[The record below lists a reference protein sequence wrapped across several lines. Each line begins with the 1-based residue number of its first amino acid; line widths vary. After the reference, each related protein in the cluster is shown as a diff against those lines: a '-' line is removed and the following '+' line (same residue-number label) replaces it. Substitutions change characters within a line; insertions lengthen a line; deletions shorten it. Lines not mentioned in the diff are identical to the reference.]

1 MSPLFVYILLLG
13 ASKIRAKFQESSTVS
28 DPSFRNKQC
37 TFVLNTCR
45 SWSRDV
51 QVSGGGGAD
60 TNIFL
65 AAGGSGGRAV
75 EMLGSWP
82 STMAAGTVR
91 ALSTVSRC
99 RWRRARRPGLQR
111 KEKQSKAKTRRGQC
125 RAVGASRDGS
135 ASWWRVSTMQWNG
148 EWDEQENV
156 LQCCTVPSKVH
167 QLHQATRLGLAALAD
182 GLVKR
187 DSVIRRAASAS
198 ASASHHGPCLHGSL
212 SPQPSAFQLGFD
224 LNLD

>member
-1 MSPLFVYILLLG
+1 MPMETCPT
-13 ASKIRAKFQESSTVS
+13 ARTAKK
-28 DPSFRNKQC
+28 R
-37 TFVLNTCR
+37 
-45 SWSRDV
+45 
-51 QVSGGGGAD
+51 
-60 TNIFL
+60 
-65 AAGGSGGRAV
+65 
-75 EMLGSWP
+75 
-82 STMAAGTVR
+82 
-91 ALSTVSRC
+91 
-99 RWRRARRPGLQR
+99 
-111 KEKQSKAKTRRGQC
+111 KAKTRRGQC

-187 DSVIRRAASAS
+187 DSVIRRAAAAAAAAAS

-212 SPQPSAFQLGFD
+212 SPQPSSLDSTSTSIDLHSVKSTNAAHCTATQRTTTHRKPRASHLAPCTFASSPQHGLSHHSIPLAITLRDSPVQAFLVQSCPRVPWWSARL
-224 LNLD
+224 LL